1 MNESEVA
8 VTIVALVILSG
19 VGLMVAAMM
28 NRRRFREMEHQE
40 RLAMIERGL
49 VPSPESDPAG
59 FEAKTRAG
67 SADHDAGIRYR
78 TAGVLMMG
86 FGLGLLVLLTF
97 TAGEFGVGVG
107 VGGGLGH
114 PRGGFAVQLLPH
126 VQTRAGP
133 YAVAAMD
140 ATREPAA
147 ARPSCRQLALNV
159 TRLSCGIPQGCHLR
173 SPLPTTYSAG
183 VAHDTTADCAAPL
196 FLDPFLVCASGTRL
210 AL

>member
-59 FEAKTRAG
+59 FEAKTRAA
-67 SADHDAGIRYR
+67 SADYNPAIRYR

-86 FGLGLLVLLTF
+86 SGLGLLVLLTF

-107 VGGGLGH
+107 VGGGWAILG
-114 PRGGFAVQLLPH
+114 
-126 VQTRAGP
+126 
-133 YAVAAMD
+133 AASLFNYFLISK
-140 ATREPAA
+140 REPDRTPSRRWTPPASQ
-147 ARPSCRQLALNV
+147 RP
-159 TRLSCGIPQGCHLR
+159 P
-173 SPLPTTYSAG
+173 
-183 VAHDTTADCAAPL
+183 
-196 FLDPFLVCASGTRL
+196 DPPATSSL
-210 AL
+210 